1 MLNFG
6 HFSAHLL
13 IAVNKTTRQG
23 WGNNLTFVIVHL
35 ILTLCLLSL
44 AALRSAPPGLTLAA
58 PLVVIIS
65 RLPNLMINEM

>member
-35 ILTLCLLSL
+35 VLALCLLSL
-44 AALRSAPPGLTLAA
+44 AALRSAPPGLALTA
-58 PLVVIIS
+58 PLIVIIS
-65 RLPNLMINEM
+65 GLPNLMTNQM